1 MILTP
6 PLSLKR
12 ATSWFIGIS
21 ALLSLQL
28 DMGAK
33 AQGFSL
39 LQIAPAAAE
48 ETVEPHATGSALPR
62 PAHEPASKLKAT
74 LKAPAKAGQAPAAVA
89 APATPDAE
97 GALAAG
103 LREKDEAAIE
113 AVKKLGAMDTP
124 RALDVLLTEVA
135 IGVSPKVAD
144 AALDVLAA
152 KKAPESIAVL
162 GLYAQHRNP
171 ELRRKALLA
180 LAALPEPGTAAAK
193 PAPAAKDKPAAAAS
207 FVPNKAVTP
216 LLLTAL
222 SDQSAEVRAV
232 AAEAL
237 GARREKSAE
246 PKLIK
251 LLQRKD
257 PSAPVALGLIG
268 GADTARAL
276 GEMIGNVPDRLI
288 TETLGELLRR
298 PDFGPDPVRLEVVKT
313 LGKMPGAQ
321 TLDILTDYV
330 KATAKE
336 SKEALARKDKER
348 PSRIEANKIIEQRT
362 AK

>member
-28 DMGAK
+28 DMGAETR
-33 AQGFSL
+33 GFSL
-39 LQIAPAAAE
+39 LRIAPAAAE

-74 LKAPAKAGQAPAAVA
+74 LKAPAKAGQAPAAVV
-89 APATPDAE
+89 APLTPDAE
-97 GALAAG
+97 GTLAAG
-103 LREKDEAAIE
+103 LRDGKDEAAIE
-113 AVKKLGAMDTP
+113 AVKKLGALDTP
-124 RALDVLLTEVA
+124 RALDVLLTEIA

-152 KKAPESIAVL
+152 KKAPESIEVL

-171 ELRRKALLA
+171 ELRRKALVA
-180 LAALPEPGTAAAK
+180 LAALPEPGTAAPKA
-193 PAPAAKDKPAAAAS
+193 AAAAKDKPAAAS

-257 PSAPVALGLIG
+257 PSAPGALGQIG

-336 SKEALARKDKER
+336 SKEALAHKDKER